1 MQPEYAGGKVE
12 YYTCMLCKSIAC
24 KSRHL
29 RPLVSL
35 FLPDDCL
42 KRLIIRIS
50 SSVKARRQF
59 VSRFTGT
66 VCQRWNFSQFSKI
79 SRQVWL
85 LVAGIVAGREENENL
100 DINSIFARSRILA
113 QFCICYELQMQPRE
127 TDFVFFNQTSGT
139 FSTEG

>member
-1 MQPEYAGGKVE
+1 
-12 YYTCMLCKSIAC
+12 MLCKSIAC
-24 KSRHL
+24 KSRHF

-85 LVAGIVAGREENENL
+85 MVAGIVADIVTGREENEN
-100 DINSIFARSRILA
+100 
-113 QFCICYELQMQPRE
+113 P
-127 TDFVFFNQTSGT
+127 DF
-139 FSTEG
+139 